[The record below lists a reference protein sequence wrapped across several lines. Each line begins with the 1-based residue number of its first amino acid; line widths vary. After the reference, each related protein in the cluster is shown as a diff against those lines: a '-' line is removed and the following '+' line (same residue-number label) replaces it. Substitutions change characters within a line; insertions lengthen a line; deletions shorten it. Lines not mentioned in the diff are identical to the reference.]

1 MKKGLFKRIAVFAA
15 VSVMAVGM
23 FSQAAMAEEEK
34 HEHVFTDG
42 ICECGKYEAAFI
54 TRIPLKEKYT
64 KQIDETGTL
73 ETLTYTTPAYAF
85 GEDKEVEKTLQVYL
99 PYGYD
104 PSQTYN
110 VVYLMHGGGE
120 SEYYWLNDEPVYEGT
135 KAMGKTTKAVVDNML
150 KDEKIEPT
158 IFVAPTSVT
167 TYNNVPNYDTD
178 AFAKEFREIIVPLID
193 STYSTYAKG
202 DVSEENLK
210 ATRDHRAFCGFSM
223 GSICTINAI
232 MMNNLDIVGW
242 FGAYSGAKTEVADF
256 KAAVESCG
264 PDYPILYM
272 YNGNGTTDIA
282 HDEHDEFAHGILAE
296 MPDWFQDGKNF
307 CWIDFKGGSHAY
319 NCWIVDLYNS
329 MLVWFR

>member
-1 MKKGLFKRIAVFAA
+1 MKKNLLKRMGVAVLAA
-15 VSVMAVGM
+15 AMVLGMAVPAL
-23 FSQAAMAEEEK
+23 AAD

-64 KQIDETGTL
+64 AAIDEKGSL
-73 ETLTYTTPAYAF
+73 ETITYTTPAYAF
-85 GEDKEVEKTLQVYL
+85 GEDKEVEKVLQVYL

-104 PSQTYN
+104 PANQYN

-135 KAMGKTTKAVVDNML
+135 KAMGKTTKGMIDNML
-150 KDEKIEPT
+150 ADGKIEPT
-158 IFVAPTSVT
+158 IFVAPTSIT
-167 TYNNVPNYDTD
+167 NYNGVPKGDTD
-178 AFAKEFREIIVPLID
+178 AFAKEFRNVIVPLVE
-193 STYSTYAKG
+193 SKYATYCAG
-202 DVSEENLK
+202 DVSEENLI

-223 GSICTINAI
+223 GSICTINSI
-232 MMNNLDIVGW
+232 EMQNLDIVGY
-242 FGAYSGAKTEVADF
+242 FGAFSGAKTEVADF
-256 KAAVESCG
+256 KAAVESFG
-264 PDYPILYM
+264 PEYPILYM

-296 MPDWFQDGKNF
+296 MPETFQDGKNF